1 MFAPILANKL
11 NALKFGKKSCYQ
23 KTFDTIKASAKI
35 SAKFVLMRYYRIY
48 KYLKAMMLKKD
59 SNAEFI

>member
-48 KYLKAMMLKKD
+48 KC
-59 SNAEFI
+59 